1 MQKLRIK
8 HNWLLLLAATLG
20 VLTSFIPYPPLF
32 IAAEVVSSIILKT
45 LQLIAVP
52 IIFLSILATLIKM
65 ESSKKASFLGLKVMK
80 YTFLTTIIA
89 ALTAMALFLL
99 IQPTAEKV
107 SVLKQATLQPN
118 LLQTLLDIYPS
129 NIFKAFVDN
138 NVMGV
143 VLIAFGLGISILSL
157 EQEKRKPLSDFFSA
171 LFASFLKMASVIVL
185 FLPLGIWAFIAIFCK
200 ELQETGFAP
209 YKSLFLYFS
218 VVVLANL
225 IQGLV
230 VLPLLLKT
238 HGFSPTKIFKGML
251 SAISLAFFSKSSS
264 ATLPVTMRCLRENLG
279 VNEKVSSFSLPLCTT
294 VNMNACAAFIF
305 TTVIFVSMSAGHV
318 FSIGQMLLWVF
329 IATLA
334 AIGNAG
340 VPMGCY
346 FLAGALLSGQ
356 GVPLELLGMILPLY
370 ALLDMLE
377 TAINVWSDACVT
389 LVVAKEVEKA
399 SPSTPPLNAITSNS

>member
-1 MQKLRIK
+1 
-8 HNWLLLLAATLG
+8 
-20 VLTSFIPYPPLF
+20 
-32 IAAEVVSSIILKT
+32 
-45 LQLIAVP
+45 
-52 IIFLSILATLIKM
+52 
-65 ESSKKASFLGLKVMK
+65 
-80 YTFLTTIIA
+80 
-89 ALTAMALFLL
+89 
-99 IQPTAEKV
+99 
-107 SVLKQATLQPN
+107 
-118 LLQTLLDIYPS
+118 
-129 NIFKAFVDN
+129 
-138 NVMGV
+138 
-143 VLIAFGLGISILSL
+143 
-157 EQEKRKPLSDFFSA
+157 
-171 LFASFLKMASVIVL
+171 ASFLKMASVIVL

-230 VLPLLLKT
+230 VLPLLLKA